1 MYVVFIISLFFDNC
15 NPHTYLNT
23 LIKHNKSKSHRFQA
37 FDNKTPASSVTAQM
51 DDLNSQDDDD
61 NEDDDDNWNTNANG
75 WDRPED
81 VMDWSD
87 VKRDPI
93 LAEKVGV

>member
-1 MYVVFIISLFFDNC
+1 
-15 NPHTYLNT
+15 LNT
-23 LIKHNKSKSHRFQA
+23 LIKHKKSKRHRFQP
-37 FDNKTPASSVTAQM
+37 FDSKTSASSVTAQM
-51 DDLNSQDDDD
+51 DAMDLNSQRDDDD
-61 NEDDDDNWNTNANG
+61 NEDDDDNGNTNANG

-81 VMDWSD
+81 VRDCD